1 MQPCINQ
8 INQARLQG
16 LSRSNATNS
25 QSWWEGRMCDS
36 QCEWSVF
43 SHGWM
48 GKLVVETLLK
58 IIKAIT
64 LKAEAL
70 MVDIQDEIH

>member
-1 MQPCINQ
+1 
-8 INQARLQG
+8 
-16 LSRSNATNS
+16 
-25 QSWWEGRMCDS
+25 MCDS

-48 GKLVVETLLK
+48 GKQVVETLLK